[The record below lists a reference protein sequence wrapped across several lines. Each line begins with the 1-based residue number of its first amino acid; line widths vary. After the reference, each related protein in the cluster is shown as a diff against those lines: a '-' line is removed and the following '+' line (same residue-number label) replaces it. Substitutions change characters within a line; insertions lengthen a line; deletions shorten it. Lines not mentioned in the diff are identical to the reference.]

1 MEVVKIGQYFLA
13 VNLGKKE
20 FIHPHDL
27 NNGAKLYEIAWN
39 TGGIA
44 TALIYLLRRS
54 NETGGGDYIGDDS
67 IVGSWGGGRIVLV
80 GDYDESGLYSLA
92 KEKYRNISREILKV
106 MEEEPA

>member
-13 VNLGKKE
+13 VNLDKKE
-20 FIHPHDL
+20 YIHPHDL

-44 TALIYLLRRS
+44 TALIYLLRKS

-67 IVGSWGGGRIVLV
+67 IVGSWAGDRIVLV